1 MEATDVGCGEVVRC
15 AEGAVSS
22 RSRGMGRGGW
32 GAHIEAED
40 DGVDGGV
47 VAVKDILPARVR
59 RVRDLGE
66 RHAHVRS
73 QRHRRLS
80 GRVRRNRH
88 LRRHPGVA
96 VLDETLGLCV
106 VHVDLAAAR
115 QERRAC
121 RHLLGDARSLLARNL
136 LLLRRHSFGVR
147 ARGRCVKKKSHRH
160 EQQKSARDES
170 DTAVVNDAVMR
181 GRARGPLMALAHHA
195 RRRRIHHHRPPKKQL
210 AGRANDVRCGS
221 GGQGD
226 ADTPG
231 CADGMR
237 RAVAHRSR

>member
-147 ARGRCVKKKSHRH
+147 ARGRCVKKIA
-160 EQQKSARDES
+160 QARTTEE
-170 DTAVVNDAVMR
+170 
-181 GRARGPLMALAHHA
+181 RARRVRHG
-195 RRRRIHHHRPPKKQL
+195 
-210 AGRANDVRCGS
+210 GGERCG
-221 GGQGD
+221 D
-226 ADTPG
+226 ARACSRAINGAGASCPAAQDTSSPPPQKTA
-231 CADGMR
+231 CRPCER
-237 RAVAHRSR
+237 RAVWVWGAGGRRYAGVCGWYA